1 MNRNLLLGIIAVLL
15 VTNIATFIFWS
26 QEETISLDDSG
37 SQINQKEPVA
47 TVGEETISYDE
58 WTEALRGNHGEKQ
71 LEDMI
76 NQQAVEQ
83 LAERN
88 NITIDEKVINRELAL
103 LTTMQGIMTEEE
115 TQQKEEEWREDIIYR
130 YQLEALLT
138 DEIDIPDEEVRAYYE
153 QYQDQYNVQASTQ
166 ISHIVVEDFETAE
179 KVHQEI
185 EDGGSFDLLAREYS
199 IDEETKDEGGYF
211 EFLVN
216 SSQFWPD
223 GYLDKAEQMEER
235 TYSEPF
241 ETNQGVA
248 IIYLHRK
255 LPAITFDYEEIKP
268 YVERELAMDELD
280 NSLSAAPLW
289 NELNIEW
296 IYGEE

>member
-179 KVHQEI
+179 KVHQEL
-185 EDGGSFDLLAREYS
+185 EDGASFDLLAREYS